1 MLDAPRKRKIVF
13 LTGTRADFGKIKSLL
28 VALDAS
34 GKFDIHIFVT
44 GMHMLKRYGSTWR
57 EVNSL
62 GIGSVYTFINQN
74 HEDSLDVVFAKTVSG
89 FSDYVKEIGPDLV
102 VVHGDRAEPLAGAT
116 VGALSGILVAHIEG
130 GEVSG
135 TVDELIRHAVTKLSH
150 FHFVS
155 NETARRRISQ
165 LGEVESSVYVIG
177 SPEVDIINSGNLP
190 SIDEVKS
197 HYDLAFEKYSIV
209 MFHPVTTE
217 LDSISREVRIL
228 VDSLIKSDR
237 NYIVILP
244 NNDPGTLTIQKEYIR
259 LGDLPNFRILPSM
272 RFEYFLTLL
281 KHADFMIGNSSS
293 GVREAPH
300 LAVPSINIGS
310 RQNNRSQSP
319 MITNSDIEESQIL
332 SSIVLALNTPRV
344 SDAKYGDGNS
354 AHEFVKL
361 LSSEIF
367 WEASVQKTF
376 VDRT

>member
-1 MLDAPRKRKIVF
+1 MPDETHRRKIVF
-13 LTGTRADFGKIKSLL
+13 LTGTRADFGKMKSLL
-28 VALDAS
+28 VALNDS
-34 GKFDIHIFVT
+34 GKFEIHIFVT
-44 GMHMLKRYGSTWR
+44 GMHMLQRYGSTWR
-57 EVNSL
+57 EVNAL
-62 GIGSVYTFINQN
+62 GIGSIYTFINQN

-155 NETARRRISQ
+155 NEIARRRVSQ
-165 LGEVESSVYVIG
+165 LGEVESSIYVIG
-177 SPEVDIINSGNLP
+177 SPEVDIINSDNLP
-190 SIDEVKS
+190 SIDEVRS
-197 HYDLAFEKYSIV
+197 HYDFVFSEYSIL

-217 LDSISREVRIL
+217 LNSIGHEVGIL
-228 VDSLIKSDR
+228 VDSLIKSER

-244 NNDPGTLTIQKEYIR
+244 NNDPGTLTIQKEYGR
-259 LGDLPNFRILPSM
+259 LDNLLNFRILPSM

-281 KHADFMIGNSSS
+281 KNADFMIGNSSS

-300 LAVPSINIGS
+300 LGVPSINLGS
-310 RQNNRSQSP
+310 RQNNRSLSP
-319 MITNSDIEESQIL
+319 MITNCEIEESQIL
-332 SSIVLALNTPRV
+332 SSIEIALTKPRV
-344 SDAKYGDGNS
+344 NDAKYGDGNS
-354 AHEFVKL
+354 ARAFVQLL
-361 LSSEIF
+361 LSKIF
-367 WEASVQKTF
+367 WSTSIQKTF

>member
-217 LDSISREVRIL
+217 LDSISQEVRIL

-354 AHEFVKL
+354 AHKFVKL

>member
-1 MLDAPRKRKIVF
+1 MFDAPRKRKIVF

-165 LGEVESSVYVIG
+165 LGEVESSIYVIG
-177 SPEVDIINSGNLP
+177 SPEVDVINSGNLP
-190 SIDEVKS
+190 AIDEVKS

-217 LDSISREVRIL
+217 LDSISQEVRIL

-319 MITNSDIEESQIL
+319 MITNSDIEESKIL

-354 AHEFVKL
+354 AHKFVKL